1 MGQFWKSSRRV
12 SVRFYLVGMIFL
24 VGWWLVG
31 CTSSTSQTP
40 TQQTSDRITIGTTLN
55 PRTLDP
61 ADAYELSSTTILNNL
76 CETLYTY
83 KLGTTKLQPQL
94 AADFPKISADGLT
107 YTIPLRQDVVFHD
120 GTPFDADAM
129 VFSLERFIQNE
140 GRPSFL
146 LAEDVAEIAATEKY
160 EIKITLKKPFAAF
173 PSLLTFPG
181 MCAVSPQAYEIG
193 QGKFKPTELIGTG
206 PYQLANFATDGVW
219 LERFDHYWADPP
231 QNQGVVVQRF
241 STPANLYSAFRTGAV
256 DVAYQS
262 LDPEQIR
269 SLNAKA
275 QENQWQ
281 AIAADGTNITYMTL
295 NLKQPPLDRLSVR
308 RAIAAAIDRQI
319 LSERVFYG
327 QADPLYSLIPTK
339 FDAYRPVFKQKYGD
353 GNSEK
358 AKQLLAEAGFS
369 PENPLKLE
377 IWHPTGSIARS
388 LAARTIQAIAERNL
402 DGLLEFEV
410 SSVDA
415 ATGYGY
421 LEQGAYPT
429 FLVSWYADFFDPDNY
444 IQPFLSCQEGS
455 PETGC
460 TKGASQYQGSFYYN
474 RRANQLIERS
484 RKTLD
489 SQKRQQQFAELQ
501 KILARD
507 VPFIPLWQNKD
518 YAFAQNHIRGVRLE
532 ATQPLPMWTISK
544 TSASR

>member
-1 MGQFWKSSRRV
+1 
-12 SVRFYLVGMIFL
+12 MIFL

>member
-219 LERFDHYWADPP
+219 LERFDRYWADPP

>member
-1 MGQFWKSSRRV
+1 M
-12 SVRFYLVGMIFL
+12 

-31 CTSSTSQTP
+31 CTPSTSQNP
-40 TQQTSDRITIGTTLN
+40 IQSTSDRITIGTTLN

-61 ADAYELSSTTILNNL
+61 ADAYELSSAMILNNL

-83 KLGTTKLQPQL
+83 KLGTTELQPQL
-94 AADFPKISADGLT
+94 AADFPKIRSDGLT

-120 GTPFDADAM
+120 GTPFDAEAM
-129 VFSLERFIQNE
+129 VFSLERFIQNQ

-146 LAEDVAEIAATEKY
+146 LADDVAEIAATGEY
-160 EIKITLKKPFAAF
+160 EITITLEQPFAAF

-193 QGKFKPTELIGTG
+193 QGQFQPTELIGTG
-206 PYQLANFATDGVW
+206 PYQLANFATDSVR
-219 LERFDHYWADPP
+219 LQVFDEYWADPP
-231 QNQGVVVQRF
+231 KNQGVVVQRF

-262 LDPEQIR
+262 LDPEQIH

-275 QENQWQ
+275 KENQWQ
-281 AIAADGTNITYMTL
+281 AIAADSTNITYMTL
-295 NLKQPPLDRLSVR
+295 NTKQPPLDKLAVR
-308 RAIAAAIDRQI
+308 QAIAAAIDRNI

-369 PENPLKLE
+369 QDNPLKLE
-377 IWHPTGSIARS
+377 IWHPTDSIARS

-402 DGLLEFEV
+402 DGLLKFEV

-429 FLVSWYADFFDPDNY
+429 FLVGWYADFFDPDNY
-444 IQPFLSCQEGS
+444 IQPFLACQEGS

-460 TKGASQYQGSFYYN
+460 VEGASQYQGSFYYN
-474 RRANQLIERS
+474 SRANQLIKRS

-489 SQKRQQQFAELQ
+489 RQKRQQQFAELQ
-501 KILARD
+501 EILARD

-532 ATQPLPMWTISK
+532 PTQPLPMWTISK
-544 TSASR
+544 TSANR

>member
-1 MGQFWKSSRRV
+1 MGGFS
-12 SVRFYLVGMIFL
+12 
-24 VGWWLVG
+24 VG
-31 CTSSTSQTP
+31 CTPDISEHSSPPS
-40 TQQTSDRITIGTTLN
+40 SDGAAATAAQDRRITIGTTLN

-61 ADAYELSSTTILNNL
+61 ADAYELSSAIVLNNL

-83 KLGTTKLQPQL
+83 KLGTTELQPQL
-94 AADFPKISADGLT
+94 ATDLPKIGASGLT

-120 GTPFDADAM
+120 GTPFDAQAM
-129 VFSLERFIQNE
+129 VFSLKRFIQNQ

-146 LAEDVAEIAATEKY
+146 LAEDVEKIAATGKY
-160 EIKITLKKPFAAF
+160 EIKITLKRPFAAF
-173 PSLLTFPG
+173 PALLTFPG

-193 QGKFKPTELIGTG
+193 PGKFQPQTLVGTG
-206 PYQLANFATDGVW
+206 PYQLANFATDGVR
-219 LERFDHYWADPP
+219 LEAFEQYWGDPP

-269 SLNAKA
+269 SLIAKA
-275 QENQWQ
+275 EAGQWQ
-281 AIAADGTNITYMTL
+281 AIAADGTTITYMTL
-295 NLKQPPLDRLSVR
+295 NINQPPLDRISVR

-319 LSERVFYG
+319 LTERVFYG

-339 FDAYRPVFKQKYGD
+339 FDAYQPVFQEKYR
-353 GNSEK
+353 NSNSKK

-369 PENPLKLE
+369 RDNPLQLE
-377 IWHPTGSIARS
+377 VWYPTGSIARS
-388 LAARTIQAIAERNL
+388 LAARTIQAIAERDL
-402 DGLLEFEV
+402 DGWLKIQV
-410 SSVDA
+410 SNVDA

-460 TKGASQYQGSFYYN
+460 TRGASQYQGSFYYN

-484 RKTLD
+484 RQTLD
-489 SQKRQQQFAELQ
+489 RKQRQQQFAKLQ
-501 KILARD
+501 EILARD

-532 ATQPLPMWTISK
+532 PTQPLPMWTIRK
-544 TSASR
+544 TSARR